1 MAEKK
6 VYRFLT
12 IARAEKKEQSLP
24 DLRSQSLPW
33 QRCSLGAQVAPQRCP
48 ILRSSAAILPCCPVF
63 ATGRF
68 FNVKM
73 VGFSL

>member
-1 MAEKK
+1 MAELK

-12 IARAEKKEQSLP
+12 IARAEKKSRGL
-24 DLRSQSLPW
+24 LRYPLPW
-33 QRCSLGAQVAPQRCP
+33 QRCSVGAQVAPQRCP
-48 ILRSSAAILPCCPVF
+48 ILRLSAAILPCWSVF